1 MLSPIIFLIL
11 VLINLSSNNK
21 RYSLRVLER
30 SPTSIKLQFPDSQ
43 GGVLMYVK
51 VACQEIISDFR
62 IFLLVQTR
70 HVRTHDPP
78 WEVMVILP
86 GSDVVSLT
94 NLETRTSYTLRWRT
108 QERVFSD
115 VSVRTMISR
124 NFEIVSTRPTTT
136 TATTATTARRTTSST
151 TTSLSWLSTASA
163 QVSKVLTT
171 STPVVTTKSTGT
183 LLTSTALPKTIQMST
198 PTTGSTTRV
207 VKTSVTPSSSFA
219 STTLEDARMLSDEEN
234 TSVSIFPNTTTNE
247 ASSAPANKSL
257 DVKRDNK
264 SFSLQSRPAPVVT
277 VDQIIKNISS
287 YPLTSQSRQLWTILN
302 QTNCRK
308 NSSDDDSILFSG
320 SERKVGKSKRN
331 FAWSLQRASSEPNL
345 ETNFTNI
352 TTLSASTSMILEN
365 ISQVSR
371 DRLPVRNMLWY
382 PAPPP
387 GGISSTR
394 STNDGD
400 NVIQR
405 SNQRVVSGSQ
415 FPGRRV
421 TLSSTPQLNYPIKET
436 GQHNNSF
443 IRRQEQETIIESG
456 LLTVEEETDDK
467 LDLSTSKTI
476 STFPSGVQNIESQ
489 HRNEKR
495 NSSSC
500 DLQLKHKYLRQ
511 DTLMIFWSLCEKYV
525 WNLIIYNEVEIDE
538 SKLN

>member
-1 MLSPIIFLIL
+1 
-11 VLINLSSNNK
+11 
-21 RYSLRVLER
+21 
-30 SPTSIKLQFPDSQ
+30 
-43 GGVLMYVK
+43 
-51 VACQEIISDFR
+51 
-62 IFLLVQTR
+62 
-70 HVRTHDPP
+70 
-78 WEVMVILP
+78 MVILP

-124 NFEIVSTRPTTT
+124 NFEIVSTRSTT
-136 TATTATTARRTTSST
+136 TATARRTTSST
-151 TTSLSWLSTASA
+151 TTSLSWLTTASA

-171 STPVVTTKSTGT
+171 STPVVTTKST
-183 LLTSTALPKTIQMST
+183 LPTSTTLPSKTIQMST
-198 PTTGSTTRV
+198 PTTGSTTRI

-219 STTLEDARMLSDEEN
+219 STTLEDARLLSDEEN

-302 QTNCRK
+302 KTNCRK

-345 ETNFTNI
+345 NTNFTNI
-352 TTLSASTSMILEN
+352 TTLSASTSMNLEN

-371 DRLPVRNMLWY
+371 DRLPMRNMLWY

-421 TLSSTPQLNYPIKET
+421 TLSSTPQVNYPIKET

-456 LLTVEEETDDK
+456 QRTVEETDDK

-500 DLQLKHKYLRQ
+500 DLQLRHKYLRQ

-525 WNLIIYNEVEIDE
+525 WDLIIYNEVEIDE